1 MNKQKFEQLVKQTGA
16 NKCVEFNWS
25 YTLKDSCERCYLESG
40 ILKPCVLL
48 TGGKCEVLKQ

>member
-1 MNKQKFEQLVKQTGA
+1 MNKQKFEQLAKQTGA

-48 TGGKCEVLKQ
+48 TGGKCEVLDE

>member
-25 YTLKDSCERCYLESG
+25 YTLKDSCYIFIEGRELELTLKEVER
-40 ILKPCVLL
+40 
-48 TGGKCEVLKQ
+48 